1 MIRRAI
7 VMILCLM
14 ASALGI
20 GLFLVKHEVKSQ
32 ESYLAQ
38 LNRDILRGQEAIHV
52 LNAEWS
58 YLNDPVRLRVLAE
71 KHLGLTVV
79 KPTQIATLDTLGGKL
94 RGDIPSA
101 PSVMI
106 AKAPT
111 PAVQPGERTQVAN
124 AQTVNVMQGMA
135 AAIPVALNG
144 ALRAT
149 PKPQDSAVASVGSD
163 DVAPR
168 RVVPSRAYTAP
179 SSYTPSYAPPSYAAV
194 PAPSV
199 NTPPAAAAKRR
210 VIVVPS
216 PALARASTYGG
227 SP

>member
-14 ASALGI
+14 ASALGV

-79 KPTQIATLDTLGGKL
+79 KPTQIATLDTLNGKL
-94 RGDIPSA
+94 RGDVPST

-111 PAVQPGERTQVAN
+111 PAVQPSERTQVAN
-124 AQTVNVMQGMA
+124 APSVNAMQRVA

-144 ALRAT
+144 VSPAS
-149 PKPQDSAVASVGSD
+149 PKPQATVAPVGSD

-179 SSYTPSYAPPSYAAV
+179 SSYTPPSYAAV
-194 PAPSV
+194 PAPPVTTS
-199 NTPPAAAAKRR
+199 PAATAKRR

>member
-14 ASALGI
+14 ASALGV

-79 KPTQIATLDTLGGKL
+79 KPTQIATLDTLNGKL
-94 RGDIPSA
+94 RGDVPST

-111 PAVQPGERTQVAN
+111 PAVQPSERTQVAN
-124 AQTVNVMQGMA
+124 APSVNAMQRVA

-144 ALRAT
+144 ASPVS
-149 PKPQDSAVASVGSD
+149 PKPQATAVAPVGSD

-179 SSYTPSYAPPSYAAV
+179 SSYTPPSYAAV
-194 PAPSV
+194 PAPPVTTS
-199 NTPPAAAAKRR
+199 PAATAKRR